1 MLAST
6 YPLLDF
12 LWTMIEIFFFIIWIW
27 LAIMVFVD
35 IFRSHDMGGWAKAL
49 WVLFVVI
56 LPFLG
61 ILVYLIA
68 RGGGMQER
76 AAAQAAR
83 EQKAFDQYVRQTA
96 GSSRERGRVGQA
108 GRPQGQGLASP
119 MPSSTLKRQS
129 CWPDAIR
136 GVGPPVAPAVRG
148 RARRGPEVRGRVHV
162 PVSPTSRRSAR
173 VSRPISSKGS
183 SSGGHHPTA
192 EVSSPSG
199 RGTPPITLASK
210 TVTTYDTWSPFG

>member
-6 YPLLDF
+6 YPFLGF

-76 AAAQAAR
+76 AEQAAQASRRRSTNTSGRRPGLGGKSAD
-83 EQKAFDQYVRQTA
+83 ELAKLADLKAKGFITDAEFDAQKAKILSSILMQY
-96 GSSRERGRVGQA
+96 
-108 GRPQGQGLASP
+108 L
-119 MPSSTLKRQS
+119 
-129 CWPDAIR
+129 R
-136 GVGPPVAPAVRG
+136 GVP
-148 RARRGPEVRGRVHV
+148 
-162 PVSPTSRRSAR
+162 
-173 VSRPISSKGS
+173 
-183 SSGGHHPTA
+183 
-192 EVSSPSG
+192 
-199 RGTPPITLASK
+199 
-210 TVTTYDTWSPFG
+210 